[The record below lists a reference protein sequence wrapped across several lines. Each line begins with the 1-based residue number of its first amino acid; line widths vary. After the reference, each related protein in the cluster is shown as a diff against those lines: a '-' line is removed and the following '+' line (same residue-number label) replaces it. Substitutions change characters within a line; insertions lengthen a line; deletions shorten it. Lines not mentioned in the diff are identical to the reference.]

1 MDYSATFAR
10 HFSRLVSLLMHEAG
24 SVDEQKVSLR
34 ALVTVSRNGPVTLS
48 VAEGTLVANDYPIAA
63 ALTGVQDVAAQMTA
77 HSILQIVFGAAIA
90 APDLLGTARIIAAH
104 AQPADGGALAR
115 EKLKALGTTAIEF
128 ITATPEP
135 APQAEITEE
144 SKPAPVSSD
153 APTVVV
159 PVEKQDRE
167 SRAAEDAE
175 ALVKRMV
182 ATDYSRASSDE
193 FFKAL
198 DGSNTV
204 ELATKALDDLANLA
218 EHNAKIGKSTA
229 VGDVMWGVVQ
239 REAALG
245 EGELKRAYAL
255 TIRRLSKPAPLRA
268 VAGLIPKKP
277 ERRQYYF
284 EVLARTGE
292 EGAEALIEQ
301 VNQAQTSEDRKRLFE
316 VLTELPEA
324 VAALIRMLG
333 DSRWFVVRNAAE
345 LLGELGATRAEE
357 ALVALLRHTDDRVR
371 RAATN
376 ALVRVGTPN
385 ALKGIY
391 EAVSDTSP
399 EVRMQAAAAVSTRKD
414 GRASATLIRAIEDEG
429 DSDVQLAMIAALGR
443 VATPDAVQKLVKMA
457 EPEGR
462 LFRKKA
468 TNIRVAAVQA
478 LGDAKTPVAIAALKD
493 LAGDKEKDVRDTAT
507 RALAHAGR

>member
-48 VAEGTLVANDYPIAA
+48 VAEATLVANDYAIAA
-63 ALTGVQDVAAQMTA
+63 ALTGVRDVATQMAA
-77 HSILQIVFGAAIA
+77 HSILRIDFGTAIA
-90 APDLLGTARIIAAH
+90 APDLLGVARIIAAE
-104 AQPADGGALAR
+104 ARPGDGGTLAR
-115 EKLKALGTTAIEF
+115 EKLNALGPTAVEF
-128 ITATPEP
+128 ITPSP
-135 APQAEITEE
+135 DPVPQAAVTEE
-144 SKPAPVSSD
+144 SKPAVSSD

-159 PVEKQDRE
+159 PVEKQEQD
-167 SRAAEDAE
+167 SRAAQDAE

-182 ATDYSRASSDE
+182 ATDYSKASTDE

-204 ELATKALDDLANLA
+204 DLATKALDDLANLA

-316 VLTELPEA
+316 VLVELPEA
-324 VAALIRMLG
+324 VSALIRMLG
-333 DSRWFVVRNAAE
+333 DSRWFVVRNAAD
-345 LLGELGATRAEE
+345 LLGELGASRAEE

-429 DSDVQLAMIAALGR
+429 DADVQLAMIAALGR

-493 LAGDKEKDVRDTAT
+493 LAADKEKDVRDTAT